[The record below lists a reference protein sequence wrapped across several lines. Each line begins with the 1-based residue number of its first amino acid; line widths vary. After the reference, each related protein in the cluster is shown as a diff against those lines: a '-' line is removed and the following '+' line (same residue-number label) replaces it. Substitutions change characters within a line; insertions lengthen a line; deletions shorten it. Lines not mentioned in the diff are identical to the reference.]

1 MKEIV
6 EKWNGGAK
14 RHEGI
19 GKAMSVQDKLIQSP
33 EEQAKEDRESEELTQ
48 HLENERLAKEPEER
62 VKELVIKVEEIGK
75 LERELEVLEVSKK
88 YVERVKEL
96 VEQQLAKEAE
106 ERRKLMQEKI
116 REDLENYKNPV
127 GELGRLKTFGE
138 LSKESFEKLT
148 CAFVGSS
155 IERDISDKHS
165 ITDLLKEWELNNKQ
179 LFEVLHPYDNPVL
192 DTFVGLEASGELASE
207 EI

>member
-1 MKEIV
+1 M
-6 EKWNGGAK
+6 
-14 RHEGI
+14 
-19 GKAMSVQDKLIQSP
+19 
-33 EEQAKEDRESEELTQ
+33 
-48 HLENERLAKEPEER
+48 
-62 VKELVIKVEEIGK
+62 
-75 LERELEVLEVSKK
+75 
-88 YVERVKEL
+88 
-96 VEQQLAKEAE
+96 
-106 ERRKLMQEKI
+106 
-116 REDLENYKNPV
+116 
-127 GELGRLKTFGE
+127 
-138 LSKESFEKLT
+138 T